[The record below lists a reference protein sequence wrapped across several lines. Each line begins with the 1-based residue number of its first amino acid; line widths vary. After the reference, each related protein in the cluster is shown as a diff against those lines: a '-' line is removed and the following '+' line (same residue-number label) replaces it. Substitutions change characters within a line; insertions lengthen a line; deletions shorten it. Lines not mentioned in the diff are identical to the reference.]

1 MPRLALWAV
10 LLGLGTLVVME
21 LPGIRRYIKI
31 STM

>member
-1 MPRLALWAV
+1 MRRLALWAV
-10 LLGLGTLVVME
+10 LLGLRALVAME